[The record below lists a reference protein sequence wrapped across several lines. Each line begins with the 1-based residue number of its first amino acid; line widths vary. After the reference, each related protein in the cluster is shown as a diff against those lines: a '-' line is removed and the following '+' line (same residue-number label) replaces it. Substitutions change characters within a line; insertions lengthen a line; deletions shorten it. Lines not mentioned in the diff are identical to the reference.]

1 MIANYNELVDK
12 LETWLR
18 RDNLAP
24 DIPTLIRFGEQQ
36 LMFQL
41 KVPEMIL
48 RTFVGLGAGSDT
60 VALPTN
66 FLAIRSLSNGD
77 IVMRNKTT
85 ANMMRDDDGVTSGIP
100 LDYSIN
106 GSNLLVRPIANGTV
120 SLLLEYWGFPAFLSS
135 NNQTNSILTKYPS
148 LYLYSAL
155 TFGYDLVRHS
165 DQLKSAMF
173 HYNTQ
178 LGLANNMA
186 NYMLNGNPQASP
198 QSNKRRYIP

>member
-1 MIANYNELVDK
+1 
-12 LETWLR
+12 
-18 RDNLAP
+18 
-24 DIPTLIRFGEQQ
+24 
-36 LMFQL
+36 
-41 KVPEMIL
+41 
-48 RTFVGLGAGSDT
+48 

-66 FLAIRSLSNGD
+66 FIAIRSLSNGD

-120 SLLLEYWGFPAFLSS
+120 SLLLEYWGFPAFLSPS
-135 NNQTNSILTKYPS
+135 NQTNSILTKYPS

-155 TFGYDLVRHS
+155 TFGYSLVRNG
-165 DQLKSAMF
+165 DQLKSTMF

>member
-18 RDNLAP
+18 RDNLAA

-66 FLAIRSLSNGD
+66 FIAIRSLSNGD

-120 SLLLEYWGFPAFLSS
+120 SLLLEYWGFPAFLSPS
-135 NNQTNSILTKYPS
+135 NQTNSILTKYPS

-155 TFGYDLVRHS
+155 TFGYSLVRNG
-165 DQLKSAMF
+165 DQLKSTMF

>member
-1 MIANYNELVDK
+1 MIATYNELVIK

-18 RDNLAP
+18 RDNLDA

-36 LMFQL
+36 LMLQL

-48 RTFVGLGAGSDT
+48 RKVITLNTGSDT
-60 VALPTN
+60 VTLPAN

-85 ANMMRDDDGVTSGIP
+85 ANMIRDDGAMGGIP

-106 GSNLLVRPIANGTV
+106 NNKLLVRPVANATT
-120 SLLLEYWGFPAFLSS
+120 SLSIEYWGFPSFLSMDI
-135 NNQTNSILTKYPS
+135 QTNSILTKYPS

-165 DQLKSAMF
+165 EQLKSAMF
-173 HYNTQ
+173 QYNTQ
-178 LGLANNMA
+178 LSIANNMA
-186 NYMLNGNPQASP
+186 NYTLNGNPQASP